1 MKQHFLLLGRGYAHF
16 RSGTLTQIIYM
27 RVKDVKDAAI
37 RQRPGFEIVFPVPDT
52 SSSLVGTSASSSS
65 VLFFTALKTEGV
77 NNFHV

>member
-37 RQRPGFEIVFPVPDT
+37 RQLSWHQCQFKQRFFLH
-52 SSSLVGTSASSSS
+52 SS
-65 VLFFTALKTEGV
+65 E
-77 NNFHV
+77 NRRCE